1 MKIRIKINDGEEC
14 YDLVD
19 EESNL
24 DHDGDKANELIC
36 KVYEWNNAK
45 RIADFLESKPK
56 RPVSRQDVL
65 RIALEVGFSISTA
78 YGQESGKLMPISD
91 SKTLERFAQ
100 ALAEINEGEKCS

>member
-56 RPVSRQDVL
+56 RPVSVARL
-65 RIALEVGFSISTA
+65 MEAISKSCVKNNICIKSM
-78 YGQESGKLMPISD
+78 GSGDLYFGRELAAD
-91 SKTLERFAQ
+91 L
-100 ALAEINEGEKCS
+100 LAEINEGEK

>member
-1 MKIRIKINDGEEC
+1 MSQWDSESVPSGAIK
-14 YDLVD
+14 
-19 EESNL
+19 
-24 DHDGDKANELIC
+24 K
-36 KVYEWNNAK
+36 YEDTIQSLEAQVK
-45 RIADFLESKPK
+45 SLESKPK

-100 ALAEINEGEKCS
+100 ALAEINEGDGK